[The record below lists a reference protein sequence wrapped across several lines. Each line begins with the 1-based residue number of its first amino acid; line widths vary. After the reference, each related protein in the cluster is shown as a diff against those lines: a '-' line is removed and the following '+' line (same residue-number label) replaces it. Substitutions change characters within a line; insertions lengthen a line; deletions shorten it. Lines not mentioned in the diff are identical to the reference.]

1 MARSYKKGKRIWD
14 DGELLGLSE
23 DDFIFLD
30 GVLLRV
36 GMVDWSSVDFEF
48 DDVCLA
54 EEDN

>member
-1 MARSYKKGKRIWD
+1 MAKSYKKGKRIWD
-14 DGELLGLSE
+14 DVELLELSE
-23 DDFIFLD
+23 EDFVFLD

-36 GMVDWSSVDFEF
+36 GVVDWSSVDFEF

>member
-1 MARSYKKGKRIWD
+1 MARNYKRGKRIWD

-36 GMVDWSSVDFEF
+36 GVVDWSSVDFEF

>member
-14 DGELLGLSE
+14 DGELLELSE
-23 DDFIFLD
+23 EDFVFLD

-36 GMVDWSSVDFEF
+36 GVVDWSSVDFEF